1 MKDEGGKQTEKQM
14 VNQGDKAFPSK
25 VTKYYVSF
33 EGNFG
38 KNHVT
43 PRGLNAALVN

>member
-14 VNQGDKAFPSK
+14 ANQGDKAFPSK